1 MEKEYGM
8 CAKKTPTILLHLQ
21 HLRHHKFII
30 LRIHGFCDYDAM
42 EWTSLASLA
51 TSETDGIKMLF
62 LHWVLPSKKT
72 PFQLKCVPIILPRTD
87 GISYQDLGITTNQLS
102 AASNQGDS
110 RFPWNSMRWS
120 VDNSRRRRRVDPPD
134 LIKRSLCVVK
144 CRPLFHSMMV
154 AISNTTL
161 LLHCCLRAL
170 SLHLCIRPQIN
181 KNIK

>member
-1 MEKEYGM
+1 MVIIYCSCKSSLFN
-8 CAKKTPTILLHLQ
+8 TSNHSVTIPRRNLCT
-21 HLRHHKFII
+21 
-30 LRIHGFCDYDAM
+30 RIPPR
-42 EWTSLASLA
+42 SN
-51 TSETDGIKMLF
+51 
-62 LHWVLPSKKT
+62 WVLPPKNP
-72 PFQLKCVPIILPRTD
+72 PFQLKCVPIILTRTD
-87 GISYQDLGITTNQLS
+87 GISYQNLGITTNQLS

-120 VDNSRRRRRVDPPD
+120 LDDSRRRRRRVDPPD

-161 LLHCCLRAL
+161 LLHCCLRTL
-170 SLHLCIRPQIN
+170 SRLLCIRPQIN